1 MLIFLGLLYG
11 TPYVSDAQRITYSRP
26 EQDDDYRNTE
36 FEIIGKVG
44 EHIEV
49 FKNNRDHYAISVYN
63 QDMELEK
70 RVPLT
75 FLPRKL
81 INVDFIPYDDHF
93 QMIYQFQ
100 RNNLVYCY
108 GVSLNED
115 ATFTDPPVLID
126 SSEVGSYEVKTKI
139 YSVQH
144 SDDKSQVM
152 IYKINRDKKYNNIF
166 YTFLLDARLQLQNNS
181 QVVIPLENKR
191 NFLSNF
197 LLTNDG
203 NFAFV
208 KLSPAGSGDNI
219 SEAQLVVKAPTV
231 DSFEVH
237 DLDLKGKYLDEI
249 KLKADNVNK
258 KIFLASFYYLQRR
271 GNVEGLYAGEYNWDQ
286 HQFEGLKFITFSDEL
301 KMNARVQVSQ
311 NSAFNNYFIR
321 NLVVRNDGG
330 FLLTAESYYSSSR
343 YQPWDRWGYLSSP
356 WGYSAYSYPYY
367 YSPYS
372 PWYYSPYY
380 WDNNRGTTYHYDYV
394 AILSYDGSGKLQ
406 WSNFIPKEQTADD
419 NASFLSYKMVNIGN
433 ELLFTYNEL
442 FRRSYLLTAVSVT
455 PDGKLG
461 KLPTLRSLDRGYAWM
476 PRFGVQVSARQV
488 VIPCIYRNYICF
500 AKIDF

>member
-1 MLIFLGLLYG
+1 MTFGTVDQAIADIKAGKFVIVADDEDRENEGDLIC
-11 TPYVSDAQRITYSRP
+11 A
-26 EQDDDYRNTE
+26 
-36 FEIIGKVG
+36 
-44 EHIEV
+44 
-49 FKNNRDHYAISVYN
+49 
-63 QDMELEK
+63 
-70 RVPLT
+70 
-75 FLPRKL
+75 
-81 INVDFIPYDDHF
+81 
-93 QMIYQFQ
+93 
-100 RNNLVYCY
+100 
-108 GVSLNED
+108 
-115 ATFTDPPVLID
+115 
-126 SSEVGSYEVKTKI
+126 
-139 YSVQH
+139 
-144 SDDKSQVM
+144 
-152 IYKINRDKKYNNIF
+152 
-166 YTFLLDARLQLQNNS
+166 
-181 QVVIPLENKR
+181 
-191 NFLSNF
+191 
-197 LLTNDG
+197 
-203 NFAFV
+203 
-208 KLSPAGSGDNI
+208 
-219 SEAQLVVKAPTV
+219 AQLVTPDMVNFMIRNAGGLVCLALPPERV
-231 DSFEVH
+231 DQ
-237 DLDLKGKYLDEI
+237 LDLAPMSETNPDEYRTAYTVSVDASARFGVTTGI
-249 KLKADNVNK
+249 SAQDRATTIRVAVDPATAPADLRHGGHV
-258 KIFLASFYYLQRR
+258 FPLRAREGGVLQRVGHTEAAVDLAR
-271 GNVEGLYAGEYNWDQ
+271 LAGLYPAGVICEILNADGSAARRESLE
-286 HQFEGLKFITFSDEL
+286 QFAETRGLKFITVSDEL

-488 VIPCIYRNYICF
+488 VIPCIYRIYICF